1 MNILITGTSRG
12 IGYHTALELTS
23 REGCRVFALSRNR
36 DKLDELRLQALRQ
49 YPGAKI
55 VPLLFDLE
63 KGDLNELRTRIGRD
77 AERLN
82 VLINNAASILVKPFE
97 EQTEAEFAAVY
108 QLNVIRTASLIRC
121 MLPMMRGGKAHIVN
135 ISSMGGF
142 QGSAKF
148 AGLSAYSSSKAALVG
163 LTECLAEEF
172 KEKQIA
178 VNCLCLGA
186 VQTEMLEEAFPGYKT
201 PVTPESIARFIADF
215 ALNGSAYFN
224 GKIVPVS
231 LSTP

>member
-12 IGYHTALELTS
+12 IGYQTALELAS
-23 REGCRVFALSRNR
+23 REGCCVFALSRNQN
-36 DKLDELRLQALRQ
+36 KLNELRLQILQ
-49 YPGAKI
+49 HHPGARI

-63 KGDLNELRTRIGRD
+63 KGNFSELRETIRRD
-77 AERLN
+77 AESID
-82 VLINNAASILVKPFE
+82 VLINNAAAILVKPFE

-108 QLNVIRTASLIRC
+108 QLNVIRTASLIRT
-121 MLPMMRGGKAHIVN
+121 MLPLMKGGKAHIVN

-142 QGSAKF
+142 QGAAKF
-148 AGLSAYSSSKAALVG
+148 AGLSAYSSSKAALAG

-201 PVTPESIARFIADF
+201 PVTPASMASYIADF
-215 ALNGSAYFN
+215 ALNGSRYFN
-224 GKIVPVS
+224 GKIIPVS